1 MSDLTM
7 NIIIFLILFGLGYFI
22 GSLNEKKHYR
32 SIERR
37 EDRSARLPIV
47 TMDKSIREGEE
58 VTSSRLVSGSAV
70 ISIDYFKRILA
81 ALRNIF
87 GGEVAAYE
95 SLLDRARREALLR
108 MKYQAPN
115 AHIIINVRIE
125 TSTIGKSA
133 NRKNGLGSMEALAY
147 GTAIWFRERKS

>member
-1 MSDLTM
+1 MTNL
-7 NIIIFLILFGLGYFI
+7 IIILILFGLGYFV
-22 GSLNEKKHYR
+22 GSMVEKKHFQ

-37 EDRSARLPIV
+37 EKRSVRLPVV
-47 TMDKSIREGEE
+47 TMDKSIREGET
-58 VTSSRLVSGSAV
+58 VTSSRLVTGSAV

-108 MKYQAPN
+108 MKFQVPN
-115 AHIIINVRIE
+115 AHAIVNVRIE
-125 TSTIGKSA
+125 TSTIGRSA
-133 NRKNGLGSMEALAY
+133 NKKNGLGSVEALAY
-147 GTAIWFRERKS
+147 GTAVWFQEKRA

>member
-1 MSDLTM
+1 M
-7 NIIIFLILFGLGYFI
+7 GYLAGTI
-22 GSLNEKKHYR
+22 AEKRHFR

-37 EDRSARLPIV
+37 EKRSTRLPLV
-47 TMDKSIREGEE
+47 TMDKSIREGEA
-58 VTSSRLVSGSAV
+58 VASSRLVTGSAV

-108 MKYQAPN
+108 MKYQVPN
-115 AHIIINVRIE
+115 AHAIVNVRIE
-125 TSTIGKSA
+125 TSAIGNSA
-133 NRKNGLGSMEALAY
+133 NRKNGLGSVEALAY
-147 GTAIWFRERKS
+147 GTAIWFEERKP